1 MSMEE
6 ARRVLYVEDTPANFN
21 IVARLLRA
29 EGFEVLHAEDGFTG
43 VETAIAEKDHL
54 DLILMD
60 INMPG
65 MDGYEAATKLKAI
78 QGFDTIPIIAVTV
91 NTLQGDRMRSL
102 AAGCDGYIPKPIDVK
117 TFPGRVREYIR
128 GRRDPIHAADERYYL
143 REHARRLVD
152 RLQSSIG
159 QLKLNHEQ
167 IRHQDKL
174 ASLGEMAAS
183 VAHELNNPLSS
194 IAFAIHQLL
203 RHTPEDERQRNHLEL
218 IERNVERIR
227 SMAEG
232 LTSFARPSE
241 EERYPVELIPAL
253 EQVLVLAEH
262 EFQSRGIQVEKCLS
276 GEVPPV
282 WANESQLHHVFLN
295 LLRNSA
301 QAIGNR
307 AEQDKAEP
315 GLLQLEVA
323 CSDQDRVCVRITDN
337 GCGISPEFQDRL
349 FKPFFTTKTRGEGT
363 GLGLYIV
370 KEIIDDLDGRIELRS
385 SVGIGTTFTVHLPH
399 AAGSQL
405 PSATSTVQ
413 G

>member
-1 MSMEE
+1 MNE
-6 ARRVLYVEDTPANFN
+6 ARRVLYIEDTPANFN

-29 EGFEVLHAEDGFTG
+29 EGFEVLHAADGFSG
-43 VETAIAEKDHL
+43 VETAIAEKDNL

-117 TFPGRVREYIR
+117 TFAQRVREYIR
-128 GRRDPIHAADERYYL
+128 GRRDPIQAADERYYL

-159 QLKLNHEQ
+159 QLRVTHEQ
-167 IRHQDKL
+167 VRHQDKL

-203 RHTPEDERQRNHLEL
+203 RHAPEDERQRNHLEL

-227 SMAEG
+227 SLAEG
-232 LTSFARPSE
+232 LTSFARPSDV
-241 EERYPVELIPAL
+241 ERYSVDLLPAL
-253 EQVLVLAEH
+253 DQVLVLAEH
-262 EFQSRGIQVEKCLS
+262 EFRSRGIRVEKRTA
-276 GEVPPV
+276 GDVPAV
-282 WANESQLHHVFLN
+282 WASESQLQHVFLN

-307 AEQDKAEP
+307 QGGAEAKP
-315 GLLQLEVA
+315 GHVVMEVA
-323 CSDQDRVCVRITDN
+323 FNGGDLVCISITDN

-385 SVGIGTTFTVHLPH
+385 TVGVGTTFIVHLPRVNALQQAPV
-399 AAGSQL
+399 AA
-405 PSATSTVQ
+405 TQ

>member
-1 MSMEE
+1 MDE
-6 ARRVLYVEDTPANFN
+6 AHRVLYIEDTLANFN

-117 TFPGRVREYIR
+117 TFPARVREYIR
-128 GRRDPIHAADERYYL
+128 GRRDPIHASDERYYL

-183 VAHELNNPLSS
+183 LAHELNNPLSS
-194 IAFAIHQLL
+194 IAFAVHQLL
-203 RHTPEDERQRNHLEL
+203 RHAPEDGRQRNHLDL
-218 IERNVERIR
+218 IDRNVERIR
-227 SMAEG
+227 GLAEG

-241 EERYPVELIPAL
+241 VERYPVDLLAAL
-253 EQVLVLAEH
+253 EQVLVLSEH
-262 EFQSRGIQVEKCLS
+262 EFRSREIQVEKCLS
-276 GEVPPV
+276 GEIPPV
-282 WANESQLHHVFLN
+282 WANESQLQHVFLN

-307 AEQDKAEP
+307 AGQDGGGP
-315 GLLQLEVA
+315 GVLQLEVT
-323 CSDQDRVCVRITDN
+323 CSGPDRVCVRITDN

-349 FKPFFTTKTRGEGT
+349 FKPFFTTKARGEGT

-370 KEIIDDLDGRIELRS
+370 KEIIDALDGRIELCS
-385 SVGIGTTFTVHLPH
+385 TVGVGTTFTVHLPR
-399 AAGSQL
+399 ATASQL
-405 PSATSTVQ
+405 PPVAAPVL

>member
-1 MSMEE
+1 MDE
-6 ARRVLYVEDTPANFN
+6 ARRVLYIEDTPANFN

-43 VETAIAEKDHL
+43 VETAIAEKDRL

-117 TFPGRVREYIR
+117 TFPARVQEYIR

-143 REHARRLVD
+143 REHARKLVD
-152 RLQSSIG
+152 QLQSSIG

-167 IRHQDKL
+167 IHHQDKL

-183 VAHELNNPLSS
+183 LAHELNNPLSS

-227 SMAEG
+227 RLAEG

-241 EERYPVELIPAL
+241 VERYPVDLLPAL
-253 EQVLVLAEH
+253 EQVLVLSEH
-262 EFQSRGIQVEKCLS
+262 EFRSRNIQVEKSLS
-276 GEVPPV
+276 GEIPPV
-282 WANESQLHHVFLN
+282 WANESQLQHVFLN

-301 QAIGNR
+301 HAIGTR
-307 AEQDKAEP
+307 AGQDGQTP
-315 GLLQLEVA
+315 GVLQLEVT
-323 CSDQDRVCVRITDN
+323 CGGLDRVCVRITDN

-349 FKPFFTTKTRGEGT
+349 FKPFFTTKARGEGT

-370 KEIIDDLDGRIELRS
+370 KEIIAALDGRIELCS
-385 SVGIGTTFTVHLPH
+385 TVGVGTTFTVHLPR
-399 AAGSQL
+399 ATASQL
-405 PSATSTVQ
+405 PPVAATVL